1 MTMRWMVVFAGF
13 WLSASA
19 GAAQVG
25 LVLDKGGKDDKSFN
39 ASAFLGATAAQKKL
53 GFELKTVEAPDDHA
67 FETLLRSL
75 ARRKMDLIIS
85 IGFAQAD
92 ALKKIAAQ
100 FPDQKFAIVDA
111 EVTLPNVRTLL
122 FEEHEGSYLV
132 GAIAA
137 LKSKS
142 GKVGF
147 IGGMDVPLIRRFEM
161 GYVAGAKAVN
171 PKVQILSHY
180 VGVTASAWNNPP
192 KAKELALT
200 QFSQGADVTFA
211 AAGASGVGAFD
222 AAEEKKK
229 FAIGVDSNQNWMRP
243 GVVLTSM
250 LKRVDV
256 AVQRTIEEALS
267 GKFSAGTVRYGLAN
281 EGVDFAIDEH
291 NRTLLDAEILK
302 RIAPLK
308 AAIVAGKTKVP
319 DYYLNPKR

>member
-1 MTMRWMVVFAGF
+1 MRAAVIFLGL
-13 WLSASA
+13 WLSLSA
-19 GAAQVG
+19 GATQVG

-39 ASAFLGATAAQKKL
+39 ASAFLGATRAQKKL

-75 ARRKMDLIIS
+75 ARRKMDLIVS

-92 ALKKIAAQ
+92 ALKKVAAQ
-100 FPDQKFAIVDA
+100 FPEQKFAIVDA

-122 FEEHEGSYLV
+122 FEEHEGAYLI

-137 LKSKS
+137 MKSKS
-142 GKVGF
+142 GKIGF

-161 GYVAGAKAVN
+161 GYRAGAQAVN
-171 PKVQILSHY
+171 SKIQILTHY

-200 QFSQGADVTFA
+200 QFNQGADVTFA

-256 AVQRTIEEALS
+256 AVERVIEQTLARQ
-267 GKFSAGTVRYGLAN
+267 FTAGTLRHGLAN
-281 EGVDFAIDEH
+281 EGVDFALDEH
-291 NRTLLDAEILK
+291 NRALLDAEILK
-302 RIAPLK
+302 RLSAIK
-308 AAIVAGKTKVP
+308 GSIVAGKTKVP
-319 DYYLNPKR
+319 DYYLQSTKR

>member
-1 MTMRWMVVFAGF
+1 MNFIRLLGVMGVLLGSNVW
-13 WLSASA
+13 
-19 GAAQVG
+19 AANVG

-53 GFELKTVEAPDDHA
+53 GFELKTVEAPDDNA

-75 ARRKMDLIIS
+75 ARKKYDLIIS

-111 EVTLPNVRTLL
+111 EVNLPNVRTLL

-132 GAIAA
+132 GALAA
-137 LKSKS
+137 LKSKT
-142 GKVGF
+142 GKLGF

-161 GYVAGAKAVN
+161 GYSAGAKSVN
-171 PKVQILSHY
+171 PKITVLSNFI
-180 VGVTASAWNNPP
+180 GVTASAWNNPP
-192 KAKELALT
+192 KAKELALS

-211 AAGASGVGAFD
+211 AAGASGVGVFD

-229 FAIGVDSNQNWMRP
+229 FGIGVDSNQNWMKP
-243 GVVLTSM
+243 GFVLTSM

-256 AVQRTIEEALS
+256 AVARTIEEALA
-267 GKFSAGTVRYGLAN
+267 GKFSAGTVRFGLAN
-281 EGVDFAIDEH
+281 EGIDFALDEH
-291 NRTLLDAEILK
+291 NRSLLDAGMLK
-302 RIAPLK
+302 RAQEIK
-308 AAIVAGKTKVP
+308 SQIVAGKIRVP
-319 DYYLNPKR
+319 DFYQTQKR